1 MAEKK
6 VNNDVKAA
14 SGEDMVTIRL
24 PRNPGQNANQD
35 EFYSLNF
42 VNYIIKRGQ
51 DVEVPRALAE
61 IILNGQKAEEDAALY
76 AEEKAQKQ
84 Q

>member
-6 VNNDVKAA
+6 TA
-14 SGEDMVTIRL
+14 SVASAEDMVTIRL

>member
-1 MAEKK
+1 MAGKTTANVE
-6 VNNDVKAA
+6 NKA
-14 SGEDMVTIRL
+14 GDMVTIRL
-24 PRNPGQNANQD
+24 PRNPGQNASQD